1 MLQSD
6 PYNDYEND
14 IESLDNSLS
23 HYDYPNTD
31 RKFKPRLTAQKEKSG
46 NPFCTRLYL
55 SCVKFFYISVF
66 DEKGLIKNIF

>member
-23 HYDYPNTD
+23 HYDYPNSNH
-31 RKFKPRLTAQKEKSG
+31 KEKPRVTAQKENSG
-46 NPFCTRLYL
+46 NPFYTRLYL
-55 SCVKFFYISVF
+55 SCMRLIIS
-66 DEKGLIKNIF
+66 NIF